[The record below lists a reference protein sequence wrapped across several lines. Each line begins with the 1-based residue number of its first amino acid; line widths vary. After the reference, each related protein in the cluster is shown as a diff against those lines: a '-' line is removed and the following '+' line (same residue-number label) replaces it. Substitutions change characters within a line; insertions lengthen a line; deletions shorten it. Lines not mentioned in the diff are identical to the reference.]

1 MKNSRLPASDVTMR
15 TIPTSDTTVKAFHPT
30 NPAVK
35 RPAQRPIAAAD
46 IPHIDRR
53 RHCCKQ

>member
-1 MKNSRLPASDVTMR
+1 MR

-53 RHCCKQ
+53 RRCCKQ